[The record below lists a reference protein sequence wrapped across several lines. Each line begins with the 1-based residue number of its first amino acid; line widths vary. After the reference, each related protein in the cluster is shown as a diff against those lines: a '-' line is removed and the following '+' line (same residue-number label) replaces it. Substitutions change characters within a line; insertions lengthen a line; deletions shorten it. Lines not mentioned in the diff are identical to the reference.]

1 MRRAFAAAAL
11 ALAHGPGAQA
21 TEPAAFLVVKG
32 GIAQPLT
39 AEAGDADRGRAIV
52 VDRRKGLCLL
62 CHSGPFPEERFQG
75 DLAPS
80 LAGAGARN
88 TPAQLRAR
96 LVDSRLVAPA
106 SLMPPYYSLSGL
118 NRIAPA
124 FAGKTLF
131 SAQDVEDVVA
141 FLGALKE

>member
-1 MRRAFAAAAL
+1 MRNAAL
-11 ALAHGPGAQA
+11 ALGLLMAATTAGRGDPAIVDGAMA
-21 TEPAAFLVVKG
+21 TPLADASGEPA
-32 GIAQPLT
+32 
-39 AEAGDADRGRAIV
+39 RGRAIV

-96 LVDSRLVAPA
+96 LADSRQVAPG
-106 SLMPPYYSLSGL
+106 SLMPPYFSLVGL
-118 NRIAPA
+118 TRVAPQQT
-124 FAGKTLF
+124 GRTILTW
-131 SAQDVEDVVA
+131 QDIEDVVA
-141 FLGALKE
+141 FLVTLKE